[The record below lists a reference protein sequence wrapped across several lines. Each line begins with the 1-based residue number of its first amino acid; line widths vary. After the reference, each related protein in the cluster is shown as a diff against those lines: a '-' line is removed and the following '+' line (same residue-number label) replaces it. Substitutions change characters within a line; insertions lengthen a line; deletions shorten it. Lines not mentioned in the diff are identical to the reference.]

1 MPVQRARPVV
11 CAEEAES
18 QYSWVGKTRGED
30 NVMTRHNRVTS
41 EGQIRQLIEN
51 WTAALRAKD
60 TKGLMSHYAPDV
72 VVYDLAPPLRLMGTA
87 GYARGWEEWFG
98 SFDGPVG
105 YEVHH
110 LSVTA
115 GDDVAFSTS
124 LNRLSGRRTNG
135 GYSDVWVRATVGY
148 RKHDGGWKIAH
159 EHVSVPLYMD
169 GSNKAALDLKP

>member
-1 MPVQRARPVV
+1 MADG
-11 CAEEAES
+11 ES
-18 QYSWVGKTRGED
+18 RWPG
-30 NVMTRHNRVTS
+30 
-41 EGQIRQLIEN
+41 
-51 WTAALRAKD
+51 
-60 TKGLMSHYAPDV
+60 
-72 VVYDLAPPLRLMGTA
+72 RL
-87 GYARGWEEWFG
+87 
-98 SFDGPVG
+98 
-105 YEVHH
+105 EVHH

-159 EHVSVPLYMD
+159 KHVSVPLYMD